1 MKQLLRILL
10 AAVGILAIVAVAAV
24 VYVTTFL
31 DPEDFKPRLTAV
43 VEEQTGLN
51 LALEGP
57 ITWSFYPRIGVSV
70 EQARAWLPEQTE
82 DSAAFAAI
90 DRAEVSVAFGP
101 LLRGKLPLM
110 G

>member
-10 AAVGILAIVAVAAV
+10 AAVGIVAIVAVAAV

-31 DPEDFKPRLTAV
+31 DPEDFKPRLNAV

-70 EQARAWLPEQTE
+70 EKSPRLATRA
-82 DSAAFAAI
+82 
-90 DRAEVSVAFGP
+90 G
-101 LLRGKLPLM
+101 
-110 G
+110 